1 MRNILGRKVKFASA
15 KWQCACSAY
24 IVKRRLIWR
33 LPGVL
38 GKPEASET
46 FPDEPFDGLAGRR
59 LVRDWR

>member
-1 MRNILGRKVKFASA
+1 MEEKKFASA
-15 KWQCACSAY
+15 KWPDACSAY

-38 GKPEASET
+38 GKLKASET
-46 FPDEPFDGLAGRR
+46 FPSEPFDGLAGRR